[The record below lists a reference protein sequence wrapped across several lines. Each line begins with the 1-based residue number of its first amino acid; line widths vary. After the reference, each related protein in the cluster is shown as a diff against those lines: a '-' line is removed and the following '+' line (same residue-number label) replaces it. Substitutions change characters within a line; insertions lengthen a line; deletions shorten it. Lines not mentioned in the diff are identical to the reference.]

1 MGYYEDMSAEE
12 LIRIVIISMK
22 LVTVRI
28 NRPGYPVAGR
38 AEQAIEAL
46 LAFIAIHH
54 PSLLKA
60 AEAAQD
66 DVLVD

>member
-28 NRPGYPVAGR
+28 NEPDYPIVGR
-38 AEQAIEAL
+38 AQQAIDSL

-66 DVLVD
+66 DVLVY